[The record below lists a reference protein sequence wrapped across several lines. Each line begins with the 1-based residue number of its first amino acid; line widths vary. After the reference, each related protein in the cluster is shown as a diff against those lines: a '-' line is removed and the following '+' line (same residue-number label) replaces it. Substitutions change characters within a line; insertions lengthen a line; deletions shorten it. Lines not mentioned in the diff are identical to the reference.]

1 MGPGYRGPP
10 PGPLHQPVRYPGPP
24 GQASSHLATAML
36 QQQGRR
42 PSQPLSMGRSQF
54 PDSHGHPNIPSSVH
68 PLQSQINPL
77 PPPMPIHSHSPSEQ
91 QQNSTTNVNS
101 KTKFSSQLSP
111 LSCGNSSLPPISTFK
126 PQETKNKNESFQVSQ
141 TERKPSKQNFF
152 ELYAALNNE
161 EYAKMTT
168 CSFCQR
174 KFRFTSVL
182 LDHLQT
188 HTVNVD
194 NIVEMK
200 LKIWVNGRKLKCS
213 ETGCK
218 KKYAY
223 TLEYTKHRDSH
234 HYEGLSCGVCGC
246 KQLGP
251 ADYASHIK
259 KEHPEH
265 LTPTE
270 TQAEDL
276 PPPPSEAK
284 EDQQQQASIPSPTVS
299 EAQSPMINQP
309 MQAPTTPS
317 SDIQVHTPQS
327 APPMMMA
334 SPQTMSQPMSPL
346 SQQPRSAPPNTEFSD
361 DFASAINMPIID
373 EDALNPP
380 VPDVI
385 NKDNEDLMLMNIL
398 KDLKD
403 CTQNPYNPP
412 EPSPGA
418 PQSNAQI
425 MTDFDMQQENQKFS
439 FHQEGNAEEQQK
451 FPKSRNASDYS

>member
-1 MGPGYRGPP
+1 
-10 PGPLHQPVRYPGPP
+10 
-24 GQASSHLATAML
+24 
-36 QQQGRR
+36 
-42 PSQPLSMGRSQF
+42 
-54 PDSHGHPNIPSSVH
+54 
-68 PLQSQINPL
+68 
-77 PPPMPIHSHSPSEQ
+77 
-91 QQNSTTNVNS
+91 
-101 KTKFSSQLSP
+101 
-111 LSCGNSSLPPISTFK
+111 LPPISTFK

-168 CSFCQR
+168 CSFCKR

-284 EDQQQQASIPSPTVS
+284 EDQQQQVSIPSPTVS

-309 MQAPTTPS
+309 MQALVRRGFR
-317 SDIQVHTPQS
+317 DISGLDFCRAMLDIAEKKGVYKHLVETSFGSEIPCVLAEKQYDCVVMKGGFAAGHLPLASLAT
-327 APPMMMA
+327 MA
-334 SPQTMSQPMSPL
+334 RLCKPGGL
-346 SQQPRSAPPNTEFSD
+346 
-361 DFASAINMPIID
+361 
-373 EDALNPP
+373 
-380 VPDVI
+380 VI
-385 NKDNEDLMLMNIL
+385 NSMTLEYTQIVPEYQGLEEYVTKMQEDKVWKMMKRKVIADYINGKDGLLHVFQME
-398 KDLKD
+398 
-403 CTQNPYNPP
+403 
-412 EPSPGA
+412 
-418 PQSNAQI
+418 
-425 MTDFDMQQENQKFS
+425 
-439 FHQEGNAEEQQK
+439 
-451 FPKSRNASDYS
+451 